1 MNRIQVPQDS
11 QIMKGNRL
19 PKDPKEREVYVA
31 AEPSQRQKGGGDLA
45 MQRTAFK
52 CFPFRA
58 FEVEETAKP
67 KHVWEDLEKIW
78 ACLSED
84 QQMQNLVG
92 QAAKTGR
99 GCLWKPWKP
108 QEDALNLGG
117 SRESLEAYRMAVSDH
132 VCP

>member
-78 ACLSED
+78 AYLSED

-99 GCLWKPWKP
+99 CCLWKP
-108 QEDALNLGG
+108 
-117 SRESLEAYRMAVSDH
+117 LEATGGCSKPRGQQRVIGSL
-132 VCP
+132 

>member
-1 MNRIQVPQDS
+1 
-11 QIMKGNRL
+11 MKGNRL

-31 AEPSQRQKGGGDLA
+31 AEPSQRQKVGGDLA
-45 MQRTAFK
+45 MQLKAFR

-78 ACLSED
+78 AYLSED

-99 GCLWKPWKP
+99 GCLWKP
-108 QEDALNLGG
+108 
-117 SRESLEAYRMAVSDH
+117 LEATGGCSKPRGQQRVIGSL
-132 VCP
+132 